1 MYNIANMKRVF
12 FILVAVLNVNLF
24 AQIRDGIYQ
33 FDNQR
38 ILKSIDLENH
48 YSVYGVKAF
57 QDIVKT
63 SSGNA
68 VKITNGTF
76 IDPENS
82 LLLSIKDDGTI
93 SSPENT
99 TIKGSY
105 IKGNFSYYGFYG
117 ENNQTIHIICSG
129 KLTRYTAKELASKA
143 FNGEYHTTDSGTNRK
158 QIVTVKNGLYSWKYE
173 DEKDDDFRGWP
184 CIIQADGSFSY
195 SMEYTVRSIF
205 ENISNSIITSKTL
218 SSGQLNPNGN
228 ISLKVLTTNTG
239 SGDFGSGEPV
249 FYSAVKASNEISQ
262 QSDPEIYISAGKKK
276 TAVSLSSGKIDYPEW
291 YTEKLEIT
299 EGYYKACAYK
309 KGGID
314 DHATQ
319 KIAELTALSQ
329 ISAYIGTN
337 IQINSTA
344 TVSID
349 STDTEKYLYK
359 TMDKI
364 ISRKIDYELCNLQK
378 NENQGITFV
387 QIEVKRDLNSE
398 QP

>member
-1 MYNIANMKRVF
+1 M
-12 FILVAVLNVNLF
+12 
-24 AQIRDGIYQ
+24 
-33 FDNQR
+33 
-38 ILKSIDLENH
+38 
-48 YSVYGVKAF
+48 
-57 QDIVKT
+57 
-63 SSGNA
+63 
-68 VKITNGTF
+68 
-76 IDPENS
+76 
-82 LLLSIKDDGTI
+82 
-93 SSPENT
+93 
-99 TIKGSY
+99 
-105 IKGNFSYYGFYG
+105 
-117 ENNQTIHIICSG
+117 
-129 KLTRYTAKELASKA
+129 
-143 FNGEYHTTDSGTNRK
+143 
-158 QIVTVKNGLYSWKYE
+158 TVKNGLYSWKYE

-276 TAVSLSSGKIDYPEW
+276 TAVSLSSDKIDYPKW
-291 YTEKLEIT
+291 YTENLEIT

-314 DHATQ
+314 GHATQ

-344 TVSID
+344 TVSSN

-364 ISRKIDYELCNLQK
+364 NSRKMDYELCNLQK